1 MDDFRLSLSIPGVY
15 EDVIGSLQEMAR
27 VGGDIPR
34 WPLANVYTGCM
45 IGSHGMVSIAEAIL
59 KNQTRCLN
67 ITFIYEKMKLAGTSS
82 TVKHGGRIDV
92 DNYTKYNF
100 VSTTL

>member
-1 MDDFRLSLSIPGVY
+1 
-15 EDVIGSLQEMAR
+15 MAR

-100 VSTTL
+100 VSTINCVCEVERTCGFANLAPAS

>member
-1 MDDFRLSLSIPGVY
+1 MDDFRLSLSIPDVY

-82 TVKHGGRIDV
+82 TVKHGGRISIF
-92 DNYTKYNF
+92 T
-100 VSTTL
+100 